1 MYCQCVVKD
10 KGVNLTSIAQNFK
23 DWAMGEPMGIGETTY
38 KVLILAD
45 YVEKPFEVSKKI
57 WEMGH
62 CKGAANGGL
71 MRTSIVGTFP
81 KAVEESAANIC
92 RLTHYDPRC
101 VGSCVIISRLIHS
114 LIYKSVGLSYHEM
127 VDIAMK
133 YDERIVEFIDL
144 SLAPDIRIL
153 ELQDED
159 SVGYTLR
166 CLSAALWA
174 YWHSSSFT
182 EGLLAVVRAGGDAD
196 TNAAVSC
203 AVLGAKY
210 GYEAIPNEYKE
221 GLIYRSQLDSVIEE
235 LKCLF
240 YPYW

>member
-1 MYCQCVVKD
+1 
-10 KGVNLTSIAQNFK
+10 
-23 DWAMGEPMGIGETTY
+23 
-38 KVLILAD
+38 
-45 YVEKPFEVSKKI
+45 
-57 WEMGH
+57 MGH
-62 CKGAANGGL
+62 RKGAANGGL
-71 MRTSIVGTFP
+71 MRTSVVGTFP
-81 KAVEESAANIC
+81 KAVEECAANIC

-114 LIYKSVGLSYHEM
+114 LIYKNVGLSYHEM

-144 SLAPDIRIL
+144 SLSPDIRTL

-174 YWHSSSFT
+174 YWHASSFT

-196 TNAAVSC
+196 TNAAVAC

-235 LKCLF
+235 LKCILNSVHTT
-240 YPYW
+240 